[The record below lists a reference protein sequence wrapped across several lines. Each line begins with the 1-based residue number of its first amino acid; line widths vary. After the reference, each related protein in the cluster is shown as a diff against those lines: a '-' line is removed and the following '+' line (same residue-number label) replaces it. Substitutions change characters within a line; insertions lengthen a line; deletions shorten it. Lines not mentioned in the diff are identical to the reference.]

1 MYKGEFRKEKEDNR
15 TIYMNTYVDKYMYVK
30 LDIIYKYTYIYISI
44 QLQID
49 TLVWKN
55 RIQVNEKWILALYK
69 I

>member
-55 RIQVNEKWILALYK
+55 RI
-69 I
+69 